1 MKDKFQI
8 GNILYHVPSKSK
20 WIIIR
25 RDEINYKQTSFWRLK
40 TSAYCIYN
48 PKQKIGNGTKEAS
61 LWKVNQVTNFLLQDC
76 DLEEKNNKIWKIVY
90 DV

>member
-8 GNILYHVPSKSK
+8 GNILYHVPSKST
-20 WIIIR
+20 WIIVKR
-25 RDEINYKQTSFWRLK
+25 KEINYKQTSFWRLK
-40 TSAYCIYN
+40 ASAYCIHN
-48 PKQKIGNGTKEAS
+48 PRQKITKEAS

-76 DLEEKNNKIWKIVY
+76 DLEEKNNKIWKIVH

>member
-48 PKQKIGNGTKEAS
+48 PKQKVGNGTKEAS

-76 DLEEKNNKIWKIVY
+76 DLEEKNNKIWEIVY